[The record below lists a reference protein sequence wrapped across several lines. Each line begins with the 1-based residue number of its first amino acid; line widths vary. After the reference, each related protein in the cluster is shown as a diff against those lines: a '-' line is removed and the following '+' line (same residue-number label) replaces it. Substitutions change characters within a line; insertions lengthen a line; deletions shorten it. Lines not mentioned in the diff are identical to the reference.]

1 MRLPGS
7 ILQGILA
14 CAALTILRIYLGLVF
29 LVSAWSKLADS
40 YTPELTRLLEGA
52 AHPFYQEFAR
62 RVMLPRVAL
71 FAMLIAWS
79 ELLVGTTLVLGLLTR
94 ISAALALLLAVNFMF
109 AEGGWF
115 WTASSSYA
123 AFAVVAL
130 ALLIGAAGRTLG
142 LDVFLAKRWPR
153 SPFW

>member
-1 MRLPGS
+1 
-7 ILQGILA
+7 
-14 CAALTILRIYLGLVF
+14 
-29 LVSAWSKLADS
+29 
-40 YTPELTRLLEGA
+40 
-52 AHPFYQEFAR
+52 
-62 RVMLPRVAL
+62 MLPRVAL

-94 ISAALALLLAVNFMF
+94 ISAALALLLAVIFMF

-142 LDVFLAKRWPR
+142 LDAFLAKRWPR